1 MVLNF
6 ILRTRTISNSS
17 YSDKMIS
24 VLSIGLITILILWL
38 LLYLKSRKLKAK
50 IKRLENKKENL

>member
-1 MVLNF
+1 MLLNF
-6 ILRTRTISNSS
+6 ILRTRTVSNSS

-38 LLYLKSRKLKAK
+38 LLYLKSRKLKTK
-50 IKRLENKKENL
+50 IKRLENEK